1 MFDQHFFLIDCFKK
15 FIPASQLIIE
25 IAVFRIVVNLGET
38 SNKIS
43 FLYDYKIS
51 EHVKF
56 FSAVVNLKHSFSW
69 ELLIDSLISWSSMSL
84 L

>member
-56 FSAVVNLKHSFSW
+56 FSAVVNLKHSFS
-69 ELLIDSLISWSSMSL
+69 
-84 L
+84 